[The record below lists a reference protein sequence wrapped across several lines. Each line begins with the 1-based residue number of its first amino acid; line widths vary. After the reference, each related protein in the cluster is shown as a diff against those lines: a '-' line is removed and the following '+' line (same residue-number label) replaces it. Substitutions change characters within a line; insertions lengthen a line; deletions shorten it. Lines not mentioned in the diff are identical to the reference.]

1 MPGNSLPFRLIQS
14 VHKEDLMVEIF
25 YFEEL
30 IKTTRQMFSI
40 GVRTLWHQKPTVAE
54 KLPIS

>member
-1 MPGNSLPFRLIQS
+1 
-14 VHKEDLMVEIF
+14 MVEIF